1 MARAERRDSILTGA
15 ARAFARAGYA
25 ATSMED
31 IAEASGITKLIVYR
45 HFGSKEEL
53 LGAVVAR
60 KVDPI
65 NQERLALLAQASGLE
80 GILEAFLRPALVMAA
95 GDPATCKMMGRL
107 HAEGLMPMIARR
119 HFQDV
124 AARFLAVLRAALPH
138 LPDEELTWRIH
149 FLVGAMANALQRPP
163 LYPGIEAGEKN
174 DPELLLRRMVT
185 FFSAAFRA
193 PATQPDNVEMKQ

>member
-1 MARAERRDSILTGA
+1 MVDTKQRILDTAERLFGEQG
-15 ARAFARAGYA
+15 FG
-25 ATSMED
+25 ATSLRHV
-31 IAEASGITKLIVYR
+31 IAEAGVNIAAVHY

-65 NQERLALLAQASGLE
+65 NQERLTLLAQASGLE

-95 GDPATCKMMGRL
+95 ADPATCKMMGRL

-124 AARFLAVLRAALPH
+124 AFRFLAVLRGALPD

-149 FLVGAMANALQRPP
+149 FLIGAMANAMQRPP
-163 LYPGIEAGEKN
+163 LYPGIEARETN

-185 FFSAAFRA
+185 FFSAAFRV
-193 PATQPDNVEMKQ
+193 PATQPDNVETKQ